1 MRRFSIC
8 LAALI
13 SPFVVRAQTPPPT
26 TAAAVVIIRPARVF
40 DGTASRDGW
49 AVRVR
54 GDRIEAAGPAAKI
67 AAEAATAIEL
77 PGTTLV
83 PGLIEGHSH
92 ILLHPYNESSWDDQV
107 LKESRGVRIAR
118 AVNHLRATLTA
129 GFTTIRDLGTEGAGY
144 ADAELKQA
152 VTAGIVPG
160 PRMLVATR
168 AIVATGSY
176 GPKGYSLEW
185 RVPQGAEE
193 ADGETLSRVVRDQI
207 GHGADWIKVYADY
220 RWGARGEAAPT
231 FSQNELDL
239 IVSTARSSGR
249 PVVAHA
255 STAEGMRRAVMAGVE
270 TIEHGDGGTP
280 EVFRLMAERRVALCP
295 TLAAGDAIAQYGG
308 WKKEEGSEPAGI
320 TRKRESFKAAL
331 EAGVTILS
339 GSDVGVFAHGDNA
352 RELELM
358 VSYGM
363 EPIAALK
370 SATSIGARVLHMDD
384 RIGQIKEGLLADL
397 VAVEG
402 DPTRDISALRKVR
415 LVMKGGAVVRRV
427 E

>member
-26 TAAAVVIIRPARVF
+26 NAAAVVIIRPARVF

-67 AAEAATAIEL
+67 AAEAATAIDL

-92 ILLHPYNESSWDDQV
+92 VLLHPYNESSWDDQV

-193 ADGETLSRVVRDQI
+193 ADGETLTRVVRDQI

-231 FSQNELDL
+231 FSQNELEL

-308 WKKEEGSEPAGI
+308 WKKGEGTEPPRI
-320 TRKRESFKAAL
+320 TRKRASFKAAL
-331 EAGVTILS
+331 AAGVTILS
-339 GSDVGVFAHGDNA
+339 GSDVGVFSHGDNA

-358 VSYGM
+358 VNYGI
-363 EPIAALK
+363 EPMAALK
-370 SATSIGARVLHMDD
+370 SATSTGARVLHMED
-384 RIGQIKEGLLADL
+384 RIGQIKEGMLADL

-415 LVMKGGAVVRRV
+415 LVMKGGVVVRR